1 MCAHICGCL
10 IGNLCLNTHAE
21 GQRCWSTG
29 KHPYQCLPLLLFTHL
44 RKGLSLSIHPKPD
57 IFSQAGGTAKA
68 QGPPA
73 PRAAQ
78 RFQAVEQPR
87 PALMCAVKMR
97 TGVLRTEQQAPVST
111 EPSPRIPLQ
120 SILILRKTTG
130 TAKTKKVSKTG
141 SLGKL
146 SSTLER
152 KVVGVT
158 I

>member
-1 MCAHICGCL
+1 
-10 IGNLCLNTHAE
+10 
-21 GQRCWSTG
+21 
-29 KHPYQCLPLLLFTHL
+29 
-44 RKGLSLSIHPKPD
+44 
-57 IFSQAGGTAKA
+57 
-68 QGPPA
+68 
-73 PRAAQ
+73 
-78 RFQAVEQPR
+78 
-87 PALMCAVKMR
+87 MCAVKMR